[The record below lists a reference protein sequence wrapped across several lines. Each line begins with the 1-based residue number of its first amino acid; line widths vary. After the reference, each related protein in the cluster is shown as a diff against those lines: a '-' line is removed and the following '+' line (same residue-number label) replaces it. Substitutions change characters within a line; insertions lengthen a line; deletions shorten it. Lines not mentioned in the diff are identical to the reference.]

1 MKICR
6 KITAVLVS
14 AAMLAACINCTA
26 QEMFILTDNCTSTEM
41 LSSTDG
47 NIEVNKT
54 MFSYP
59 VLSLKQGAQTGTAEY
74 AVPGEIADFEVKTTE
89 DMTSVK
95 SETEDNCTDFSKI
108 YSQSGNMA
116 QSDTWYDSPV
126 YGLAANEKTGWVEY
140 RADGEISSFE
150 IGTKIHGSYVYE
162 NTLYYD
168 IYVSSDG
175 ESYTKL
181 ERGVN
186 YTDNFGANDT
196 KLTYAIQYNYK
207 STVLPEGIGYIKIYF
222 PTLKDGEADINFQR
236 SIYSVKIMQEQSNY
250 KISSSAD
257 GSTYMSGLTNGAK
270 YLRIRLN
277 SADTGIKKVIIW
289 YKGGNIA
296 YLDSTED
303 VQPMNRLTVKFSES
317 PGKLTASDFA
327 LEDGEIKSVTQTSN
341 KLKCT
346 LTFSS
351 AMSGGRA
358 YTLEIK
364 PLRQQISFKT
374 SEFVGLTVLK
384 EDNTGFSSVYSHSA
398 GTAIISGWNG
408 REEKLF
414 APGFNENRSYV
425 IYNTPGDLKSFEF
438 NTYEHGG
445 KVSGSEFLVSVSE
458 DNVDYT
464 YLEEDKGYTRPWNGT
479 ISGSEYVM
487 CRKIKSTSS
496 IPDNM
501 HYLKIEFPQIVSS
514 AGHSQSAA
522 ALGNGTVTSV
532 EYRDA
537 EIKDSGNHAAS
548 DKIYIRFG
556 QKMNISTLIPQNFS
570 VSNASIAAVSAESNS
585 CTLTLAKKLSGNTV
599 YIVSISPEVKTAY
612 GGSIPTARRNL
623 SLKTAYDMSY
633 GESYWTNVKIGDGGM
648 VTGVVVHPKD
658 KSIIYARTD
667 VGGMYR
673 RDETARV
680 WTPLFEANTL
690 DNFYYGV
697 SSIGL
702 DPNNTDVVYA
712 ACAGMGLNKGCV
724 LKSENRGNTWK
735 KTGLSVQ
742 LNADSPQ
749 RIGGGETLFVMPDD
763 SNTVFC
769 GTNYDGMFVTH
780 DGGETWKNVADIPK
794 GTTADS
800 SNFGDADIHGGVRTI
815 TADDTTGIMYAGVYC
830 KGVYASADKGET
842 WSLMPN
848 SPTRT
853 VNIETVGGTVYV
865 SSGLAHNKTDC
876 SGIFKYENGTWTD
889 ISPSAD
895 VGTTMSVMRASGGES
910 VIAVCGHLSMLG
922 KFWVKKGDSDW
933 NMIVSESDK
942 SREDITEFMPWMD
955 AESMSILNYSASA
968 MEFVPSETNGELW
981 IATGSSVL
989 HTGNI
994 FDTSEKLT
1002 AEVNGIELLCVT
1014 SLSAPPQG
1022 DTQLFVGALDM
1033 GSFRITDV
1041 STAHGAQLQPVL
1053 KKNGNNLVDWY
1064 AQAMDY
1070 DYCENN
1076 TDYVVTVR
1084 AGNNDKT
1091 HIQVAVSDDNGR
1103 NWDAKGWESNDD
1115 YYSGA
1120 AAISSDVTKYGVPAI
1135 VAITNISKNGSSTPV
1150 CKYSHDFGETWHDA
1164 SGLPD
1169 SLLTSYGKVLSADRS
1184 NENVFYFYDNRNGAF
1199 YISTDCGKSFEKTAD
1214 LPKDL
1219 SDYRCAAVESKPGTP
1234 GEIWVSASNKGLYR
1248 STDYGASFSKV
1259 NNITNAEGVSFGAD
1273 NVLYI
1278 LGTLN
1283 GERGLYR
1290 VNDVGMTKLNGER
1303 QGIGLLPSMIAA
1315 DRRIYGRV
1323 YVATEGRGVLMCD
1336 TAGKTPESR
1345 ITYSGGATAHI
1356 YDNKLLNEKLVIYTA
1371 EYSGGKLV
1379 RVMPGDSKYISDEG
1393 ALKAQTPENTQNT
1406 VKYFVW
1412 GEKSLAPIIN

>member
-95 SETEDNCTDFSKI
+95 SEIEDNCTDLSKI

-222 PTLKDGEADINFQR
+222 PTLKDGETDINFQR
-236 SIYSVKIMQEQSNY
+236 SIYSVKITQEQSNY

-257 GSTYMSGLTNGAK
+257 GSTYMSGLTDGAK

-358 YTLEIK
+358 YTLKIK

-425 IYNTPGDLKSFEF
+425 IYNTQGDLKSFEF

-458 DNVDYT
+458 DNVNYT

-501 HYLKIEFPQIVSS
+501 HYLKIEFPQILSS

-585 CTLTLAKKLSGNTV
+585 CTLTLTKKLSGNPV

-769 GTNYDGMFVTH
+769 GTN
-780 DGGETWKNVADIPK
+780 
-794 GTTADS
+794 
-800 SNFGDADIHGGVRTI
+800 
-815 TADDTTGIMYAGVYC
+815 
-830 KGVYASADKGET
+830 
-842 WSLMPN
+842 
-848 SPTRT
+848 
-853 VNIETVGGTVYV
+853 
-865 SSGLAHNKTDC
+865 
-876 SGIFKYENGTWTD
+876 
-889 ISPSAD
+889 
-895 VGTTMSVMRASGGES
+895 
-910 VIAVCGHLSMLG
+910 
-922 KFWVKKGDSDW
+922 
-933 NMIVSESDK
+933 
-942 SREDITEFMPWMD
+942 
-955 AESMSILNYSASA
+955 
-968 MEFVPSETNGELW
+968 
-981 IATGSSVL
+981 
-989 HTGNI
+989 
-994 FDTSEKLT
+994 
-1002 AEVNGIELLCVT
+1002 
-1014 SLSAPPQG
+1014 
-1022 DTQLFVGALDM
+1022 
-1033 GSFRITDV
+1033 
-1041 STAHGAQLQPVL
+1041 
-1053 KKNGNNLVDWY
+1053 
-1064 AQAMDY
+1064 
-1070 DYCENN
+1070 
-1076 TDYVVTVR
+1076 
-1084 AGNNDKT
+1084 
-1091 HIQVAVSDDNGR
+1091 
-1103 NWDAKGWESNDD
+1103 
-1115 YYSGA
+1115 
-1120 AAISSDVTKYGVPAI
+1120 
-1135 VAITNISKNGSSTPV
+1135 
-1150 CKYSHDFGETWHDA
+1150 
-1164 SGLPD
+1164 
-1169 SLLTSYGKVLSADRS
+1169 
-1184 NENVFYFYDNRNGAF
+1184 
-1199 YISTDCGKSFEKTAD
+1199 
-1214 LPKDL
+1214 
-1219 SDYRCAAVESKPGTP
+1219 
-1234 GEIWVSASNKGLYR
+1234 
-1248 STDYGASFSKV
+1248 
-1259 NNITNAEGVSFGAD
+1259 
-1273 NVLYI
+1273 
-1278 LGTLN
+1278 
-1283 GERGLYR
+1283 
-1290 VNDVGMTKLNGER
+1290 
-1303 QGIGLLPSMIAA
+1303 
-1315 DRRIYGRV
+1315 
-1323 YVATEGRGVLMCD
+1323 
-1336 TAGKTPESR
+1336 
-1345 ITYSGGATAHI
+1345 
-1356 YDNKLLNEKLVIYTA
+1356 
-1371 EYSGGKLV
+1371 
-1379 RVMPGDSKYISDEG
+1379 
-1393 ALKAQTPENTQNT
+1393 
-1406 VKYFVW
+1406 
-1412 GEKSLAPIIN
+1412 